1 NRNIFQF
8 IREQLLK
15 RNIKRRDNTSDN
27 SELKTNEKVMDVN
40 DSATNDDMQKLNAF
54 VNQIAL
60 YDVSADQIEEV
71 NTKAA

>member
-1 NRNIFQF
+1 
-8 IREQLLK
+8 
-15 RNIKRRDNTSDN
+15 
-27 SELKTNEKVMDVN
+27 